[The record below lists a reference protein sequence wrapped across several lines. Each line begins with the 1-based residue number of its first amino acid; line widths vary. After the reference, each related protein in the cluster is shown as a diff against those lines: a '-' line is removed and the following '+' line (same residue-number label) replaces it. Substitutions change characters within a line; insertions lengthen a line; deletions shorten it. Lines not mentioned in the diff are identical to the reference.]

1 MSDITTHAGTADD
14 PGNEN
19 PLGGRL
25 RSLRQK
31 RHLSLDQVAQAS
43 GVSRST
49 ISKIE
54 LGQVVPGTAIL
65 AKLVETLGTS
75 FAAIMSTESVG
86 ETVVLRSQDQPVL
99 RDETTGFT
107 RRCIAPILPSRGLDW
122 VLNDLPPGQ
131 STGTFVPHRIG
142 VEEYIY
148 VLSGRLHAT
157 LGQEDHVLEQGDALY
172 FQAHIPHTFTAD
184 DTTPCQYFLIIDN
197 RT

>member
-1 MSDITTHAGTADD
+1 MSDISANIVPADNSGD
-14 PGNEN
+14 EI
-19 PLGGRL
+19 PLGNRL

-31 RHLSLDQVAQAS
+31 RRMSLDQVAKTS

-65 AKLVETLGTS
+65 AKLVEALGTS
-75 FAAIMSTESVG
+75 FAAIMSTESAG
-86 ETVVLRSQDQPVL
+86 ETVLLRSRDQPVL
-99 RDETTGFT
+99 SDETTGFT

-122 VLNDLPPGQ
+122 VLNDLPAGQ
-131 STGTFVPHRIG
+131 TTGTFVPHRIG

-148 VLSGRLHAT
+148 ILSGQLHAT
-157 LGQEDHVLEQGDALY
+157 LGSQTHVLEQGDALY
-172 FQAHIPHTFTAD
+172 FQAHLPHTFSTAD
-184 DTTPCQYFLIIDN
+184 TTACQYLLIIDN

>member
-1 MSDITTHAGTADD
+1 MPDITTDTESANNS
-14 PGNEN
+14 GNEN
-19 PLGGRL
+19 LLGDRL

-31 RHLSLDQVAQAS
+31 HRMSLDQVAKIS

-86 ETVVLRSQDQPVL
+86 ETVLLRSHDQPVL

-122 VLNDLPPGQ
+122 VLNDLPAGQ

-157 LGQEDHVLEQGDALY
+157 LGQENHVLEQGDALY
-172 FQAHIPHTFTAD
+172 FQAHLAHTFTAAD
-184 DTTPCQYFLIIDN
+184 SMACQYLLIIDN

>member
-1 MSDITTHAGTADD
+1 MSDITTDTGPADD

-19 PLGGRL
+19 PLGARL
-25 RSLRQK
+25 RALRQK

-75 FAAIMSTESVG
+75 FAAIMSTESAG
-86 ETVVLRSQDQPVL
+86 ETVLLRSQDQPVM

-172 FQAHIPHTFTAD
+172 FQAHIPHTFTAA
-184 DTTPCQYFLIIDN
+184 DTTACQYLLIIDN